1 MAGVDFDEALTT
13 DKWPVN
19 SSTRMISWV
28 WRPGEASGRSW
39 GSKLMTAPMEVAGG
53 GWWGMVDGVG
63 YGACPLHSWGR
74 GRGAGG

>member
-1 MAGVDFDEALTT
+1 MARVDFDEAPTT

-39 GSKLMTAPMEVAGG
+39 GSKLMTAPMEVAGAVGDG
-53 GWWGMVDGVG
+53 GWGGLRCLPAAQWG
-63 YGACPLHSWGR
+63 
-74 GRGAGG
+74 